1 MAAEGRTVNPLVEQ
15 FQRGGVP
22 RELRLMGAQGA
33 LPLKPADL
41 VDLLQLLARDPD
53 AEVAQ
58 AATGSLKAMPKEE
71 LAPIVKDRLTPPV
84 VLAWVLANREER
96 ELREPALQNPATPD
110 EAIESIVGRLPDSLA
125 ELVVI
130 NQVRLLRRISLLEA
144 LEANTGL
151 NNDQKRRLRELRET
165 FHIGE
170 VAPAQTAAPAPELA
184 APEAE
189 PEAEPEPES
198 ATVET
203 TSLTEEEAVSR
214 YLTNEEKGETE
225 KVSAVQRIFRLNTAQ
240 KVVQALK
247 GTKEDRA
254 ILVRDP
260 NRLVATAVIGSP
272 RLTDAEV
279 EAFAAMRNIS
289 DEILRRIARNKD
301 WTKKYSVV
309 ASLVKNP
316 RTPLGVSLGMISRL
330 NPRDLKGL
338 SVDKNVSEAVRRAAK
353 RFVKEPGQSSGGG
366 AKH

>member
-1 MAAEGRTVNPLVEQ
+1 MAAEARTLNPLVEQ

-22 RELRLMGAQGA
+22 RDLRLMAAQGA

-41 VDLLQLLARDPD
+41 IELLQLLVAD
-53 AEVAQ
+53 ADTEVSQ
-58 AATGSLKAMPKEE
+58 AATATLRAMPKEE
-71 LAPIVKDRLTPPV
+71 LAPIAKDRSTPPA

-96 ELREPALQNPATPD
+96 EVREPALQNPSTPD
-110 EAIESIVGRLPDSLA
+110 EAIETIVGKLPDSLA

-151 NNDQKRRLRELRET
+151 NSDQKRRLRELRET
-165 FHIGE
+165 FRIGE
-170 VAPAQTAAPAPELA
+170 VAPPQPAAPPPAPA
-184 APEAE
+184 AP
-189 PEAEPEPES
+189 EPEPEPEPEVDT

-203 TSLTEEEAVSR
+203 TGLSEEEAVSR
-214 YLTNEEKGETE
+214 YLTNEEKGEAA
-225 KVSAVQRIFRLNTAQ
+225 KVSTVQRIFRMNTAQ
-240 KVVQALK
+240 KVVTALK
-247 GTKEDRA
+247 GGKEDRA

-279 EAFAAMRNIS
+279 ESFAAMRNIS
-289 DEILRRIARNKD
+289 DEILRRIAKNKD
-301 WTKKYSVV
+301 WMKKYTVM

-316 RTPLGVSLGMISRL
+316 RTPLGVSLGLITRL

-338 SVDKNVSEAVRRAAK
+338 STDKNVSEAVRRAAK
-353 RFVKEPGQSSGGG
+353 RFVKEPEPSGGG
-366 AKH
+366 GGKH